1 MGAYRSAGDDGNS
14 FASGAAA
21 AIKPAIDP
29 AEHAAAKAK
38 YAGTHAAKNI
48 CVSAWTETK
57 KQCALL
63 DAATAS
69 VDSVKAAITTAG
81 KAIIAA
87 ANAAAA
93 KGGPSPIIK
102 ERIETAFSQLG
113 EDATYI
119 PASKAAMAAL
129 ACQNMW
135 QGVESLCHNVK
146 HDASRGGDAVKSAA
160 KKGTD
165 FIQQQADH
173 SAKMEVAKPKRRGYT
188 SGDQGY
194 ASTA

>member
-1 MGAYRSAGDDGNS
+1 MG
-14 FASGAAA
+14 GATV

-38 YAGTHAAKNI
+38 YAGTHAAKEI

-57 KQCALL
+57 RQCALL

-87 ANAAAA
+87 ANEAAA

-102 ERIETAFSQLG
+102 ERIEMAFSQLG

-173 SAKMEVAKPKRRGYT
+173 SAKMEVAKPKRQGYT

-194 ASTA
+194 ASTAGA